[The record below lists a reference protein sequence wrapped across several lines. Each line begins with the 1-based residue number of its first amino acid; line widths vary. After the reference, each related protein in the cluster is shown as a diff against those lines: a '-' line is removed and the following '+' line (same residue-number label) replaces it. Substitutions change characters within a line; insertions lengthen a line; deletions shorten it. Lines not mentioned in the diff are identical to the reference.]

1 MEDTQ
6 NQESELIKK
15 CKAIAMSGEERLSGK
30 EGKRYSLL
38 SNGLRVDYQIDWG
51 GRQYISVFDRSDLNL
66 LLTASNPQKND
77 HPVESPIIMGE
88 DGFKINIYE
97 KGAWEERIN
106 SIYSAL
112 VKVNS

>member
-97 KGAWEERIN
+97 N
-106 SIYSAL
+106 
-112 VKVNS
+112 